1 MKKLLLLVVILTSL
15 VGCSHQGVWRTYSPA
30 ISDLIGTSVSMRGN
44 QIVVVEKIPLLSGKP
59 VEVTTYDGSGEE
71 HIISVDDRTAALD
84 IIYKKVTA
92 KLGATSIENVKTTA
106 SNTKMDILNDW
117 VWMPISQT
125 FVYAGL
131 RADSATIDFT
141 STQQI
146 TAGTFKYKDIG
157 TIDISVKNLN
167 EYHAVI
173 SNSKV
178 YYRIQIAKVVQT
190 FSGTKFSNGWRTRN
204 DPNVA
209 PIVLS
214 EDKKETGGIQP
225 HQWVW
230 KKWFG
235 DEMPWLSL
243 LLLKDG
249 SLCVRRIQGG
259 FDLPLIRL
267 DKFEKNSRWD
277 KRSAYL
283 FTFPV
288 GDLERKIVVLDIE
301 AKRDGSSV
309 VIEHARIRYPEVRLE
324 ILN

>member
-30 ISDLIGTSVSMRGN
+30 ISDLIGISVTMRGN
-44 QIVVVEKIPLLSGKP
+44 QIVVVEKIPLLSGKS
-59 VEVTTYDGSGEE
+59 VEVTTYDGSNEE
-71 HIISVDDRTAALD
+71 HIISGDDRSAALD
-84 IIYKKVTA
+84 IIYKNVTA

-106 SNTKMDILNDW
+106 SNTKMDVLNNW
-117 VWMPISQT
+117 AWMPISQT

-146 TAGTFKYKDIG
+146 TPGTFKYKDIG
-157 TIDISVKNLN
+157 TIDISVNNLN
-167 EYHAVI
+167 EYHAVV

-178 YYRIQIAKVVQT
+178 YYRIQIAKVVQI
-190 FSGTKFSNGWRTRN
+190 FSGTKYSNGWRTRN

-214 EDKKETGGIQP
+214 EDKKKETGIIQP
-225 HQWVW
+225 HQWFW

-235 DEMPWLSL
+235 DEMPWLS

-259 FDLPLIRL
+259 FELPLIHL

-277 KRSAYL
+277 KRSAFL
-283 FTFPV
+283 FAFPV
-288 GDLERKIVVLDIE
+288 GDVERKIVMLDIE